1 MEGLGDA
8 LREAREHHDITLDEA
23 EAATKVRK
31 PFLAALEAE
40 RFDLL
45 PARVYTQGF
54 VQLYARY
61 LNLDAQPLLALLPSE
76 PGTEQEAEGYGAE
89 SGLPGWL
96 IVAVVMVGLSILL
109 TVCTLSVP
117 IPIQTG

>member
-61 LNLDAQPLLALLPSE
+61 LKP
-76 PGTEQEAEGYGAE
+76 
-89 SGLPGWL
+89 
-96 IVAVVMVGLSILL
+96 
-109 TVCTLSVP
+109 
-117 IPIQTG
+117 